1 MLNVNLIYKFKNP
14 IMMKKIF
21 PIVLICFLFANAAWA
36 QVSITGKVTD
46 NNNNP
51 LDGATITEKGTN
63 NQSQTNEAGVFTIKV
78 KNANS
83 KLVATYTG
91 FKKVEATG
99 SDGMTFKLSPGS
111 EELTEMVVT
120 ALGIKKEKKALGASI
135 AQISKKDID
144 LNPQVDFARILT
156 GKAPGV
162 NILATSGLTGSGTN
176 ITIRGIATITG
187 NSQPLF
193 VIDGV
198 PFDASTSNGS
208 FTLGNNQTS
217 RFFDIDPNNIANVEV
232 LKSLAAT
239 TLYGEAGA
247 NGVILVTTKT
257 GSGAPPKKK
266 ADITISH
273 SFNVNN
279 VANLPVYNQT
289 YGGGFDLSAGL
300 TFFSN
305 WGAKFTNPGT
315 LVPYPV
321 LYQNAVAFPQF
332 VGKLYEVKFYPSV
345 QNFFRQGLSQTTSIN
360 ISGSTKGFTYGA
372 NYSYLEEQGFVINN
386 GTRRNNFAFGGTATL
401 SNRFVLSGNI
411 NYVKSEVKGPPTS
424 TSFGS
429 GSTFTSIYGD
439 VMYTPTGVDLLGLPW
454 ENPLDHSSVYYRGG
468 NDIQNPIWTLNNS
481 FTSNN
486 TDRVYGNSQL
496 KFDATKWLSIIY
508 RIGFDNYNELT
519 TYSQNKGGTDADL
532 AFGFYQPSRG
542 YYRTQNKNNQI
553 WDHTFYGQFKK
564 DITEKWDFNLDLGY
578 NYRQINTAYNGQF
591 STNQLV
597 YGLLDHTNFVD
608 HWNFDEG
615 GVDLDQKFTSKSIGY
630 FASLQFSFNDWLYL
644 SSGARYSTSSRL
656 EPSNASILYP
666 NVQVSVV
673 LSEAIP
679 SLRGNKAVNFLKLR
693 ANYGSAAVFPSDP
706 FQTRAFL
713 NISTRN
719 FTSRTGTTYNSNN
732 LTSLL
737 ANPNLKPELQQDY
750 EFGVESKWWDSRIN
764 FELSLYQK
772 VSTDQL
778 LNRDLD
784 PATGYTSTTINA
796 GSVQNR
802 GIEINFGIDLIR
814 NKDWKWNF
822 NWLYSLNQSYVY
834 GIPSTI
840 AQIGIAGYTDLGN
853 IAKNGSP
860 LGALFGYSIDRY
872 NDPKNPN
879 NPLNGQ
885 RVIGTGGDYVVSQ
898 SPSIIGDPNALYRM
912 TFINTLTWK
921 DLSFRMQWDYTQ
933 GGDIYSATSIN
944 LLARGVTRDTE
955 FDRVAP
961 VILPG
966 VTVDAND
973 VATPNNIQISA
984 TQAYFNNGVG
994 TSSELGVFDATVIR
1008 LREASL
1014 SYNIPTKA
1022 LSKSFI
1028 GGISII
1034 LSGSNLWY
1042 YAPNFPQY
1050 VNFDPETSGL
1060 GVSNGRGLEFFTG
1073 PSSRR
1078 YGLTLRLNF

>member
-1 MLNVNLIYKFKNP
+1 
-14 IMMKKIF
+14 MMKKIL
-21 PIVLICFLFANAAWA
+21 PIVLSCFLLANVAWA

-51 LDGATITEKGTN
+51 LEGATVTEKGTN
-63 NQSQTNEAGVFTIKV
+63 NQSQTNEAGIFTIKV
-78 KNANS
+78 KNTNS

-91 FKKVEATG
+91 FKKVEAAA
-99 SDGMTFKLSPGS
+99 SEGMTFKLTPGA
-111 EELTEMVVT
+111 EELTEMIVT
-120 ALGIKKEKKALGASI
+120 ALGIKKEKKAFGASVS
-135 AQISKKDID
+135 QINKKDID
-144 LNPQVDFARILT
+144 LNPQVDFARVLT

-162 NILATSGLTGSGTN
+162 NILSTSGLTGSGTN
-176 ITIRGIATITG
+176 INIRGIATITG
-187 NSQPLF
+187 NAQPLF

-198 PFDASTSNGS
+198 PFDASTTNGS

-247 NGVILVTTKT
+247 NGVILITTKT
-257 GSGAPPKKK
+257 GSGAPVKKK

-273 SFNVNN
+273 SYNINE
-279 VANLPVYNQT
+279 VANLPEYNT
-289 YGGGFDLSAGL
+289 IYGGGFDLSVGL
-300 TFFSN
+300 VFFSN
-305 WGAKFTNPGT
+305 WGNKFTNPPT
-315 LVPYPV
+315 LVSYPAP
-321 LYQNAVAFPQF
+321 YQNAVAFPQF
-332 VGKLYEVKFYPSV
+332 VGKQYSLQFYPSV
-345 QNFFRQGLSQTTSIN
+345 QNFFRKGLSQTTSIN
-360 ISGSTKGFTYGA
+360 VSGSTKGFTYGA

-386 GTRRNNFAFGGTATL
+386 GTRRNNFSFGGTATL
-401 SNRFVLSGNI
+401 SNRFILSGNV

-454 ENPLDHSSVYYRGG
+454 ENPLDRSSVYYRNG

-486 TDRVYGNSQL
+486 TDRIYGNSQL
-496 KFDATKWLSIIY
+496 KFDATKWLSFVY
-508 RIGFDNYNELT
+508 RVGFDNYNELT
-519 TYSQNKGGTDADL
+519 TYSQNKGGTNAGL
-532 AFGFYQPSRG
+532 AFGFYTPARG
-542 YYRTQNKNNQI
+542 YYRTRNKNNQI
-553 WDHTFYGQFKK
+553 WDHVFYASIRK
-564 DITEKWDFNLDLGY
+564 DISEKWNFSADLGY
-578 NYRQINTAYNGQF
+578 NYREINTSYNGQF

-597 YGLLDHTNFVD
+597 YGLLDHSNFID
-608 HWNFDEG
+608 HWNVDEG
-615 GVDLDQKFTSKSIGY
+615 GGDLDFRYNSKSIGY
-630 FASLQFSFNDWLYL
+630 YTSVTFAYNEWIYIT
-644 SSGARYSTSSRL
+644 GGGRYSTSSRL
-656 EPSNASILYP
+656 EPANASIFYP
-666 NVQVSVV
+666 NLQLSVV

-679 SLRGNKAVNFLKLR
+679 SLRGNKAINYLKLR
-693 ANYGSAAVFPSDP
+693 ANYGSAAKFPDDP
-706 FQTRAFL
+706 FVTRPFL
-713 NISTRN
+713 GISTRN
-719 FTSRTGTTYNSNN
+719 FINRTGTTYNSN
-732 LTSLL
+732 SLSSFL
-737 ANPNLKPELQQDY
+737 PNPNLKPELQEDY

-778 LNRDLD
+778 LNQDLD
-784 PATGYTSTTINA
+784 PATGYIGTLINA
-796 GSVQNR
+796 GNLQNR

-814 NKDWKWNF
+814 TRDWKWNF

-834 GIPSTI
+834 GIPKSI
-840 AQIGIAGYTDLGN
+840 SQITVAGYTDLGN
-853 IAKNGSP
+853 IAKNGYP
-860 LGALFGYSIDRY
+860 LGVIYGYGIDRFI
-872 NDPKNPN
+872 DAKNAG
-879 NPLNGQ
+879 NPLNGS
-885 RVIGTGGDYVVSQ
+885 RIVGPGGDYVVSQ
-898 SPSIIGDPNALYRM
+898 SPKIIGDPNPLYRM

-921 DLSFRMQWDYTQ
+921 DLSFRMQWDYVQ
-933 GGDIYSATSIN
+933 GGDMFSSTSIN

-955 FDRVAP
+955 FDRVPP

-966 VTVDAND
+966 VNVNAG
-973 VATPNNIQISA
+973 VATPNNVQISA

-994 TSSELGVFDATVIR
+994 SVSELAVFDATVVR

-1022 LSKSFI
+1022 LEKSFI

-1042 YAPNFPQY
+1042 FAPNFPQF

>member
-1 MLNVNLIYKFKNP
+1 
-14 IMMKKIF
+14 MKKIF

-51 LDGATITEKGTN
+51 LEGATVTEKGTN

-91 FKKVEATG
+91 FKKVEATA
-99 SDGMTFKLSPGS
+99 SDGLTFKLTPGA

-162 NILATSGLTGSGTN
+162 NILATSGLSGSGTN
-176 ITIRGIATITG
+176 ITIRGISTITG

-193 VIDGV
+193 VVDGV
-198 PFDASTSNGS
+198 PFDATTSNGS
-208 FTLGNNQTS
+208 GFTFGNNQTS

-247 NGVILVTTKT
+247 NGVILITTKT
-257 GSGAPPKKK
+257 GSGAPVKKK

-273 SFNVNN
+273 SFNVNE
-279 VANLPVYNQT
+279 VANLPTYNQT

-300 TFFSN
+300 AFYSN
-305 WGAKFTNPGT
+305 WGAAFTNPGT

-321 LYQNAVAFPQF
+321 AYQNALAFPQF
-332 VGKLYEVKFYPSV
+332 VGKQYEVKFYPSV
-345 QNFFRQGLSQTTSIN
+345 QNFFRKGLSQTTSIN

-386 GTRRNNFAFGGTATL
+386 GTRRNNFSFGGTAALANHFT
-401 SNRFVLSGNI
+401 LSGNI
-411 NYVKSEVKGPPTS
+411 SYVKSEVKGPPTS

-429 GSTFTSIYGD
+429 GSTNTSIYGD

-454 ENPLDHSSVYYRGG
+454 ENPLDRSSVYYRNA
-468 NDIQNPIWTLNNS
+468 NDIQNPIWTLNNA
-481 FTSNN
+481 FTTDN

-496 KFDATKWLSIIY
+496 KFDATKWLTLVY
-508 RIGFDNYNELT
+508 RIGFDNYNSLS
-519 TYSQNKGGTDADL
+519 TYSQNKGGTNAGL
-532 AFGFYQPSRG
+532 VSGFYQPSRG
-542 YYRTQNKNNQI
+542 YYRTQTKNNQI

-578 NYRQINTAYNGQF
+578 NYREINTSFNGQF

-608 HWNFDEG
+608 HWNFDESG
-615 GVDLDQKFTSKSIGY
+615 NDLDEKYTIKSIGY

-656 EPSNASILYP
+656 EPKNASIFYP
-666 NVQVSVV
+666 NVQISAV

-679 SLRGNKAVNFLKLR
+679 SLRGNKAINFLKLR
-693 ANYGSAAVFPSDP
+693 ANYGSAAKFPDNP
-706 FQTRAFL
+706 FVTRPYL
-713 NISTRN
+713 NIATRN
-719 FTSRTGTTYNSNN
+719 FTTRTGTTYNSNS
-732 LTSLL
+732 LSTLL
-737 ANPNLKPELQQDY
+737 ANPDLKPELQEDF
-750 EFGVESKWWDSRIN
+750 ELGVESKWWNNRIN

-772 VSTDQL
+772 ISTDQL
-778 LNRDLD
+778 LFRPLD
-784 PATGYTSTTINA
+784 PSTGYTNTLINA
-796 GSVQNR
+796 GNLQNR
-802 GIEINFGIDLIR
+802 GIEINFGIDIIR
-814 NKDWKWNF
+814 TRDWKWNF

-834 GIPSTI
+834 GIPSSI
-840 AQIGIAGYTDLGN
+840 AQVGIAGYTDLGN
-853 IAKNGSP
+853 IAKNGQP
-860 LGALFGYSIDRY
+860 LGVIFGVPLVRY
-872 NDPKNPN
+872 QDATNPK

-885 RVIGTGGDYVVSQ
+885 RVVGIAGDYIAAQ
-898 SPSIIGDPNALYRM
+898 TPGIIGDPNALYRM

-933 GGDIYSATSIN
+933 GGDIYSVTASN
-944 LLARGVTRDTE
+944 LLARGVTKDTE
-955 FDRVAP
+955 FDRIAP

-966 VTVDAND
+966 VNVDQKN
-973 VATPNNIQISA
+973 VATPNNIQVSA

-994 TSSELGVFDATVIR
+994 AGKPELSVFDATVIR

-1022 LSKSFI
+1022 LDKSFI
-1028 GGISII
+1028 GGISIV

-1042 YAPNFPQY
+1042 FAPNFPQFT
-1050 VNFDPETSGL
+1050 NFDPETSGL
-1060 GVSNGRGLEFFTG
+1060 GVGNGRGLEFFTG

-1078 YGLTLRLNF
+1078 YGLTVRLNF